1 MAFRVLQCGI
11 DNVGEGA
18 STIAL
23 QSKIEKL
30 PMEVAPYV
38 NVCSAMSE
46 HWHSVI
52 VVDDGIHAY
61 MNIQRTVRR
70 LSYNMQCHS
79 RKYSGTV

>member
-1 MAFRVLQCGI
+1 MGGGGGV
-11 DNVGEGA
+11 GA

-30 PMEVAPYV
+30 LMEVAPYV

-61 MNIQRTVRR
+61 IQRTARC
-70 LSYNMQCHS
+70 LS
-79 RKYSGTV
+79 